1 MRKSPGADERV
12 CMGFN
17 ILDLLLPRETK
28 FFDFLDQL
36 SEHVYNSCVAFR
48 DLAIQIETLPEDER
62 KKRIYTVKDYEHKGD
77 LAEVTIIEELSLC
90 FITPLDRED
99 IHTLAVNLERPL
111 DELKDLV
118 RKIEIYQINKLPI
131 NVCQFCEIMVAIAKL
146 QLEII
151 RDLRTRQKVRK
162 KVEQMHKLENQA
174 DELFN
179 ISMAE
184 LFCHRDAVLTVEMVQ
199 LKEIYESLEAA
210 INALDDIGKLVR
222 GIKIKNG

>member
-1 MRKSPGADERV
+1 MKFS
-12 CMGFN
+12 

-28 FFDFLDQL
+28 FFDLLDQL
-36 SEHVYNSCVAFR
+36 SDYVYNSCFTFR
-48 DLAIQIETLPEDER
+48 DLVVQIETLSEDER
-62 KKRIYTVKDYEHKGD
+62 KKRFFTIKDFEHRGD
-77 LAEVTIIEELSLC
+77 QMEMTIIEELSRC

-111 DELKDLV
+111 DELKDLI
-118 RKIEIYQINKLPI
+118 RKIEIYQIHKLPI
-131 NVCQFCEIMVAIAKL
+131 NVCQFCDIIVSLAKL
-146 QLEII
+146 QQDIVC
-151 RDLRTRQKVRK
+151 DLHTRQKVRK

-184 LFCHRDAVLTVEMVQ
+184 LFCRQDAVLTVEMVQ

-210 INALDDIGKLVR
+210 VNGLDDIGKLVR

>member
-1 MRKSPGADERV
+1 MK
-12 CMGFN
+12 FN

-36 SEHVYNSCVAFR
+36 SDSVYNCCVTFR
-48 DLAIQIETLPEDER
+48 DLAIQIETLSEDER
-62 KKRIYTVKDYEHKGD
+62 KKRIYAIKDFEHKGD

-118 RKIEIYQINKLPI
+118 RKIEIYQIRKLPT
-131 NVCQFCEIMVAIAKL
+131 NVCQFCDIMVALAKL
-146 QLEII
+146 QQEIVH
-151 RDLRTRQKVRK
+151 DLHTKQKVRK

-179 ISMAE
+179 LSMAE
-184 LFCHRDAVLTVEMVQ
+184 LFCHKEMVLTIEMVQ
-199 LKEIYESLEAA
+199 LKEVYESLEAA
-210 INALDDIGKLVR
+210 INGLDDIGKLVR

>member
-1 MRKSPGADERV
+1 MKFS
-12 CMGFN
+12 

-36 SEHVYNSCVAFR
+36 SDYVYNSCVMFR
-48 DLAIQIETLPEDER
+48 DLAVQIETLSEDER
-62 KKRIYTVKDYEHKGD
+62 KKRIFAIKDFEHRGD
-77 LAEVTIIEELSLC
+77 QAEVTIIEELSRC

-118 RKIEIYQINKLPI
+118 RKIEIYQIHKMPT
-131 NVCQFCEIMVAIAKL
+131 NVCEFCDIMVSLAKL
-146 QLEII
+146 QQDIVH
-151 RDLRTRQKVRK
+151 DLHTRQKVRK

-179 ISMAE
+179 LSMAE
-184 LFCHRDAVLTVEMVQ
+184 LFSHKETVLTIEMVQ
-199 LKEIYESLEAA
+199 LKEVYESLEAA
-210 INALDDIGKLVR
+210 INGLDDIGKLVR

>member
-1 MRKSPGADERV
+1 
-12 CMGFN
+12 MGFS

-36 SEHVYNSCVAFR
+36 SGHVYNCCVTFR
-48 DLAIQIETLPEDER
+48 DLAIQIETLSDDER
-62 KKRIYTVKDYEHKGD
+62 KKRIFAIRDFERKGD
-77 LAEVTIIEELSLC
+77 EIEMTIIEALSQC

-111 DELKDLV
+111 DELKDLS
-118 RKIEIYQINKLPI
+118 RKIETYQIDKFNT
-131 NVCQFCEIMVAIAKL
+131 NVCQFCDIIVALAKL
-146 QLEII
+146 QQEIV
-151 RDLRTRQKVRK
+151 RDLRTKQKVRK

-179 ISMAE
+179 VSMAE
-184 LFCHRDAVLTVEMVQ
+184 LFCRKDTVLTVEMVRV
-199 LKEIYESLEAA
+199 KEVYESLEATVDS
-210 INALDDIGKLVR
+210 LDDIGKLVR